1 MVVFRRGSVV
11 GMLSPCPAARC
22 CCRFGEVCRGCCC
35 PAPTLPATD
44 DVGLLGPFAA
54 GRVLCPTIFLAR
66 AAGPPPPPAMVPPM
80 VPPTRDVRV
89 DTVDVATLAFASSV
103 SDTTSMED
111 WSFFTARENRPDA
124 ADIFP
129 RAAAA
134 AAAAAG
140 EASGGDLLCCCGSS
154 AS

>member
-1 MVVFRRGSVV
+1 
-11 GMLSPCPAARC
+11 
-22 CCRFGEVCRGCCC
+22 
-35 PAPTLPATD
+35 LPATD

-54 GRVLCPTIFLAR
+54 GKVLCPTIFLAR
-66 AAGPPPPPAMVPPM
+66 AAGPPPPAAMAPPM

-134 AAAAAG
+134 AAAAAAG
-140 EASGGDLLCCCGSS
+140 EASGGDLLCCGSS